1 MFFSSN
7 VLGCYTYKIESPY
20 YVRGLCS
27 QSLAVTRQ
35 RRRFSSVSSQTLL
48 NMVLISRNSLW
59 FIFHLI
65 ASLPCRPTPCR
76 RRGRMRRPT
85 ASKIPA
91 LLKRQA
97 ARRRAMRYRQFR
109 ELAVLSLSLT
119 SLLTTLP
126 RYTRFKLRFTEC
138 ICYYGPYPYAYGYA
152 TSWGVCAKLLQL
164 IE

>member
-1 MFFSSN
+1 M
-7 VLGCYTYKIESPY
+7 
-20 YVRGLCS
+20 
-27 QSLAVTRQ
+27 
-35 RRRFSSVSSQTLL
+35 
-48 NMVLISRNSLW
+48 
-59 FIFHLI
+59 I

-85 ASKIPA
+85 ASKTPA

-109 ELAVLSLSLT
+109 ELAVLSRSLT

-138 ICYYGPYPYAYGYA
+138 ICYYGPYPYGYA

-164 IE
+164 IVCCLSHKKGRNVHFCKKAPTLAQMTFDRYLLNPDIGRTFWVGLIPSN

>member
-20 YVRGLCS
+20 YLRGLCT

-35 RRRFSSVSSQTLL
+35 RRRFSSVSSQNLL
-48 NMVLISRNSLW
+48 NTPISRNSLW

-76 RRGRMRRPT
+76 RRGRMRT

-138 ICYYGPYPYAYGYA
+138 ICYYGPYPYGYA